1 MREILEFESWANGM
15 LNEAGKD
22 RPLTLDRDIQRQAQ
36 IKFPDRNPEQAMN
49 LFVADKLANQEKL
62 DYEQNKII
70 NAQKRENDKL
80 RRSLQDLSNELH
92 DHENQAQQTDIEVQR
107 LKDLSA
113 KLKPAGEIQ
122 QAATKASAD
131 KIEQMLKDLENV
143 RNNPNIDDKK
153 FKELSNKVDQ
163 MKAIADDTGIEKI
176 QGTLN
181 ALASKQGDSDKI
193 FDKAMNQLT
202 STQQELEAK
211 EQRFQTSITNNK
223 NVQQTWGNKFAELN
237 TDIENKIKNIR
248 GVSEKLISDLGQQT
262 AVMDKKIS
270 SVEQDSNEIL
280 KRFKDK
286 LQKFDDYEAYLNN
299 SINAIEDAK
308 NEINHTLEVVKS
320 IDNTPTK
327 VDRVDDIDDTDNIDD
342 IDGVDDANIAISKAQ
357 TTSKGNPK
365 FTRDL
370 DQELNVDPNSLGPDL
385 PLGDPDETE
394 VIPDEHTIGLREDAR
409 VSKNSY
415 SLEEKEWLETY
426 LPKFVYLY
434 QKLYPNDMGTIIDEE
449 GLYQMVE
456 DDMHLMYKYHAVIS
470 QKVVREKFDITHR
483 RLLNAY
489 KQKNAEQGNLFNE
502 SLIYAYENAL
512 NQISQI
518 RY

>member
-1 MREILEFESWANGM
+1 MREILEFESWANSM
-15 LNEAGKD
+15 LNESGRD
-22 RPLTLDRDIQRQAQ
+22 RPETLDRDIQRQAQ
-36 IKFPDRNPEQAMN
+36 IKFPDRSPEQAMS
-49 LFVADKLANQEKL
+49 LFVADKLAKQEKL
-62 DYEQNKII
+62 DYDQNKII

-92 DHENQAQQTDIEVQR
+92 DHENQAQQTEIEVNR

-122 QAATKASAD
+122 QAATRASAD
-131 KIEQMLKDLENV
+131 KIEAMLADLENV
-143 RNNPNIDDKK
+143 RKNPRIDDKK
-153 FKELSNKVDQ
+153 FKELSSKVEQ
-163 MKAIADDTGIEKI
+163 MKGISDNKGIEKI

-181 ALASKQGDSDKI
+181 ALANKQGLSDQM
-193 FDKAMNQLT
+193 FNKAMDQLT
-202 STQQELEAK
+202 STQAELEQK
-211 EQRFQTSITNNK
+211 EQRFQKSISKNK
-223 NVQQTWGNKFAELN
+223 DMRQSWGNKFTELN
-237 TDIENKIKNIR
+237 KEIENMK
-248 GVSEKLISDLGQQT
+248 GVSEQLFADFGQQ
-262 AVMDKKIS
+262 AASMEEKIS
-270 SVEQDSNEIL
+270 SVEQDSTEML

-286 LQKFDDYEAYLNN
+286 LQKFDNYEAYLDN

-308 NEINHTLEVVKS
+308 SEINHTLELVRS
-320 IDNTPTK
+320 IGKTDAT
-327 VDRVDDIDDTDNIDD
+327 DD
-342 IDGVDDANIAISKAQ
+342 VISKAQ
-357 TTSKGNPK
+357 STSRQQPPQ
-365 FTRDL
+365 FDPEL
-370 DQELNVDPNSLGPDL
+370 DQELSQEPEAFGPDL
-385 PLGDPDETE
+385 PLDMPDETM
-394 VIPDEHTIGLREDAR
+394 PDEETSTLREDTR
-409 VSKNSY
+409 VSKNNY

-456 DDMHLMYKYHAVIS
+456 DDMHLMYQYHAVIS

-483 RLLNAY
+483 RLINAY
-489 KQKNAEQGNLFNE
+489 KQKNAQQGNLFNE